1 MNPAPRESVRE
12 RAGYRREYCLLAER
26 CSSLPFEMDHVIPEK
41 HGGLTES
48 ANLALAC
55 CYCNRF
61 KGPNL
66 SGLDPQTRDIARLFH
81 PRRDSWNDHF
91 RWDGVTLVGMTAVG
105 RATVQVLSVNLPGH
119 LRVRSALRDEGLF
132 PPK

>member
-1 MNPAPRESVRE
+1 MNPALRESVRE
-12 RAGYRREYCLLAER
+12 RAGCRCEYCLLPER
-26 CSSLPFEMDHVIPEK
+26 CSTLPFEMDHVIPEK
-41 HGGLTES
+41 HGGPTES